1 MESVYVFDVDDTL
14 INTTACIRAIDESGN
29 VVFKAGTKVFNAPD
43 STERLLRPGLYWD
56 FSEFESLEQ
65 IMSEP
70 TKPAFEY
77 LRSLPAHSKIY
88 IITARQRADM
98 IQTWLLNNGVEL
110 PIDRVHCLDRTY
122 AGSVAQW
129 KGEVIKGIIRSH
141 PYHKMVIFEDDLN
154 NINAMSE
161 TCKLNDVPVTIM
173 PV

>member
-1 MESVYVFDVDDTL
+1 MERVYIFDVDDTL

-43 STERLLRPGLYWD
+43 STERLLRPGLRWD

-65 IMSEP
+65 IMLEP
-70 TKPAFEY
+70 AKPAFDY
-77 LRSLPAHSKIY
+77 LKSLPAHSKIY

-98 IQTWLLNNGVEL
+98 IQTWLLNNGVKL
-110 PIDRVHCLDRTY
+110 SLNQIYCLDRTY

-129 KGEVIKGIIRSH
+129 KGKVMDEIIKDH
-141 PYHKMVIFEDDLN
+141 PCRKMVIFEDDYN

-161 TCKLNDVPVTIM
+161 TCELNDVPVIIM